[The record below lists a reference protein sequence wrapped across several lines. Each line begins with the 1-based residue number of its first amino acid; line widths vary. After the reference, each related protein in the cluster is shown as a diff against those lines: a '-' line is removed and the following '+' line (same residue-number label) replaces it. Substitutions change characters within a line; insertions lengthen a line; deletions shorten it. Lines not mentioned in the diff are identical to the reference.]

1 MKKTWDIIKEAINKK
16 KNTQV
21 QDQFRLSNG
30 DITNDK
36 AVISDNFNN
45 FFAHIGP
52 QLAAKIDKQSKLP
65 SNYLKT
71 RRINTIMLAPVTC
84 EEVTKLIMTSRDS
97 APGYDEVKIRPLQ
110 AVNSVISAPLAY
122 IFNLSIMNG
131 VFPDILKTANIIPLF
146 KKEDSMLFSNYR
158 LVSLLCTLS
167 KLLEKIMYNR
177 VIDFLKEHD
186 ILFKYQFGFRQG
198 YSTYL
203 ALTVL
208 VDKLMKSLENGD
220 YVVGVFLDFSKA
232 FDTVDHEILLA
243 KLQYYGLRGIASK
256 WFTSYLENRK
266 QFVTYNGVK
275 SKTQLIRCGVPQG
288 SILSPLLFLIYI
300 NDLANVCK
308 YTMPILFADDSNLFL
323 NGKSLKDIEQ
333 KSIQN
338 WQKLQNG

>member
-21 QDQFRLSNG
+21 QDQFRLSNEEV
-30 DITNDK
+30 TNDK

-45 FFAHIGP
+45 FFAHICP
-52 QLAAKIDKQSKLP
+52 QLAAKIDKQSKMP

-97 APGYDEVKIRPLQ
+97 APGYDEVKARPLQ

-131 VFPDILKTANIIPLF
+131 VFPDIFKTANMIPLF
-146 KKEDSMLFSNYR
+146 ENEDSMLFSNYR
-158 LVSLLCTLS
+158 PVSLLCTLS

-186 ILFKYQFGFRQG
+186 IQFKYQFGFRQG

-208 VDKLMKSLENGD
+208 VDKLVKSLENGD
-220 YVVGVFLDFSKA
+220 YVVGVFLDFLK
-232 FDTVDHEILLA
+232 
-243 KLQYYGLRGIASK
+243 GI
-256 WFTSYLENRK
+256 WYLWSRN
-266 QFVTYNGVK
+266 FI
-275 SKTQLIRCGVPQG
+275 S
-288 SILSPLLFLIYI
+288 
-300 NDLANVCK
+300 
-308 YTMPILFADDSNLFL
+308 
-323 NGKSLKDIEQ
+323 
-333 KSIQN
+333 
-338 WQKLQNG
+338 